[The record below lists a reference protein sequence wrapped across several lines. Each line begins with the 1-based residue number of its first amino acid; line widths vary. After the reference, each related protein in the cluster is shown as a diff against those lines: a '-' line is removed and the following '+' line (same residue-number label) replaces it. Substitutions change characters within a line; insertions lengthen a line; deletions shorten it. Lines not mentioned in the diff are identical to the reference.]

1 MPKKETNVES
11 RYIKSVDSG
20 GGGKIHYHRR
30 QFVKEG

>member
-20 GGGKIHYHRR
+20 GGKIHYHRR